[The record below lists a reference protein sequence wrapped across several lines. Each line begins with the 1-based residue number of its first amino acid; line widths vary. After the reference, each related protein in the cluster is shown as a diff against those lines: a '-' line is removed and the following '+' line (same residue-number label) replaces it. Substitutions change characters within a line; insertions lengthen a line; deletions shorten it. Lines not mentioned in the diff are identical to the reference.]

1 MAETAKAKLALI
13 EATTADCVIPIR
25 RPGSGQPCLILIASS
40 RPESIGQVFRIDK
53 DECVLGRGSEA
64 AFRIEDPGISRSH
77 AKVVHR
83 PGGELVVV
91 DLGSTN
97 GTYVNGLRV
106 RSATLCEGDR
116 IQIGTLTALR
126 FSLRDELEES
136 EERLRQALAA
146 AGVGTWEWEV
156 RTGHIS
162 LSETAERMLRLG
174 SGDPAGPADVWS
186 LVHPDDRRRL
196 EDGLAAVAERGVAC
210 DLECRFVAAGGTH
223 RWVSMKGEVFRDEAG
238 VPVRVAGTL
247 MDISNRKQAEQELR
261 RQALMFESLSDGV
274 VVLDLDGAI
283 LDWNAAAERMFG
295 HSKVEALG
303 KRPGALLRP
312 GEPDTLTP
320 ALIDGIARTGRWSGE
335 IALKR
340 KDRSECLAE
349 VVAMPLRD
357 ADGRHLAHIAVHRD
371 IGERKQ
377 MQARLQL
384 AERIGSLG
392 TLAAGMAHEIN
403 NPLAFITANLVF
415 IQEEL
420 AVLAKEAGPARLA
433 DLSRAVSETR
443 QGAER
448 IRTLVRDL
456 RAFSHGV
463 DRDDA
468 GRVEVNRVLEFVI
481 RIAENEIRHR
491 ARLVKSFGEVPAVEA
506 SESRLGQVFLN
517 LVVNAAQAIAEGSA
531 ARNEVRVSSAFDA
544 ATGRVVVEVAD
555 TGAGIAPEHL
565 SRIFDP
571 FFTTKPVGVGT
582 GLGLSI
588 CHRIVTALGGEIA
601 VESEVGKGS
610 RFRVF
615 LPATDR
621 PAVARPATTPR
632 PVPDRARILV
642 VDDEPLVATAIE
654 RFLAPRH
661 DVSRFTS
668 AAEALG
674 LLDAGERFDVILCD
688 LMMPDVTGMDL
699 HARLAEARPD
709 QAARMV
715 FMTGGAFTERA
726 RQFLEGTRYPTLAKP
741 FDLSDLDRMIADVV
755 GAKA

>member
-1 MAETAKAKLALI
+1 MAETAKASLALI
-13 EATTADCVIPIR
+13 EATTADCVIPFR
-25 RPGSGQPCLILIASS
+25 RPGSGQPSLILIASS
-40 RPESIGQVFRIDK
+40 RPEAIGQVFRIEK
-53 DECVLGRGSEA
+53 DECVLGRGSDA

-77 AKVVHR
+77 AKVVRR
-83 PGGELVVV
+83 PGGEMAVV

-97 GTYVNGLRV
+97 GTYVNGLKV

-126 FSLRDELEES
+126 FSMRDELEES

-156 RTGHIS
+156 RTGRIS

-174 SGDPAGPADVWS
+174 SGDPAGPAEVWS

-210 DLECRFVAAGGTH
+210 DLECRFVAPGGTH
-223 RWVSMKGEVFRDEAG
+223 RWVSMKGEVFRDEAR

-340 KDRSECLAE
+340 KGGSECLAE

-403 NPLAFITANLVF
+403 NPLAFISANLVF
-415 IQEEL
+415 IQEEV
-420 AVLAKEAGPARLA
+420 AALAKETGAGRLA
-433 DLSRAVSETR
+433 DLSRAVDETR

-491 ARLVKSFGEVPAVEA
+491 ARLVKSFGEIPAVEA

-544 ATGRVVVEVAD
+544 DTGRVVVEVAD
-555 TGAGIAPEHL
+555 TGGGIPPENL

-601 VESEVGKGS
+601 VDSEVGKGS

-621 PAVARPATTPR
+621 PAVARPVMTPR

-642 VDDEPLVATAIE
+642 VDDEPLVGTAIE
-654 RFLAPRH
+654 RFLGPRH

-674 LLDAGERFDVILCD
+674 LLDSGERFDVILCD

-699 HARLAEARPD
+699 HARLAEAQPD

-715 FMTGGAFTERA
+715 FMTGGAFTDRA
-726 RQFLEGTRYPTLAKP
+726 RRFIEETKNPTLSKP
-741 FDLSDLDRMIADVV
+741 FDLSDLDRTIADVL